1 VNQAAKEGTNAMLV
15 LSRKINQS
23 IMVGDNVRIVVVA
36 VDRDQVKLGI
46 EAPRDIPVHRSEIYE
61 EIQRTNQSAAA
72 SPVPAERSKP
82 ERRPYSLVNRPKKA
96 IPTTKVTP
104 AKADNKAVR
113 GQDVS
118 PD

>member
-1 VNQAAKEGTNAMLV
+1 MLV

-72 SPVPAERSKP
+72 SPVPTEKVEAGKATLQPRKP
-82 ERRPYSLVNRPKKA
+82 TKKG
-96 IPTTKVTP
+96 
-104 AKADNKAVR
+104 N
-113 GQDVS
+113 
-118 PD
+118 PDH